1 MHIINCASLSRLV
14 RYGSCSVLVV
24 LTIMTGH
31 RSLAEIYA
39 KLVLSEVIASAA
51 DVRLADLEGQLI
63 RTGLGIVFH
72 FDATVFDKN
81 GRDDGR

>member
-1 MHIINCASLSRLV
+1 MLM
-14 RYGSCSVLVV
+14 V

-39 KLVLSEVIASAA
+39 KLVLSEVIDSAA
-51 DVRLADLEGQLI
+51 DVRLANLEGQLTL
-63 RTGLGIVFH
+63 TGLGIVFH
-72 FDATVFDKN
+72 SDATVFDKN